1 MTPDRLDVALF
12 RGEPAA
18 ELIPIG
24 MIEPWPDQP
33 RRSIDDA
40 QLLELA
46 ESIGKV
52 GVLQPILVRPIRDGA
67 VFGIVSGE
75 RRFRAARRAGLTHI
89 PAVVRTLTDAEALDV
104 ALTENLQRVDVPPL
118 DEAEGYER
126 LHQVHQYTI
135 DEIADKVGKSRTY
148 VYARLKLT
156 SLCDDA
162 RAYLRDGRLTPTVAL
177 LVARI
182 PTPSQQ
188 VEAAKYCAADNRGQA
203 LNATAAADYIRS
215 TYMLRLV
222 AAEFDPAD
230 ATLVRA
236 AGPCT
241 ACPKRTG
248 AHPELFGDVPDA
260 DTCTDGGCYEGKTAA
275 HHERHASTLEMAGAR
290 VIRGAKAKALLAN
303 GGFGLTADA
312 QDTYVLLTDRCQLDH
327 GRRAWREVL
336 FGGVEIERVPPS
348 RLVLIERPRGGW
360 LHATVRA
367 VAMEML
373 RELGIGEA
381 PAEPTPTGATEPAA
395 AAPTPATKPAWPFPT
410 TGDDVVVSTL
420 QKQAATPAPDHI
432 VDVDKM
438 VDAPGGLPPVSTLID
453 PLDPGDRSARS
464 RRAYMAALARAVHD
478 IDGDGGREWYE
489 YVDTTTL
496 RGLCWSLCDL
506 IDMTPVLEILDP
518 DGTLTQPGA
527 SDRDIRDVL
536 LAHWEGRDDL
546 HRLLWTLLLGM
557 VAGDGWAASRPQSA
571 GILEHMARHAGH
583 DPAGIL
589 GDLLATPTQEREIE
603 KPETPAAAAPAKRKR
618 APRKVKSESAAAP
631 AADMDESAGG
641 ATEAAHA

>member
-12 RGEPAA
+12 RGESAA
-18 ELIPIG
+18 ELVPIS

-67 VFGIVSGE
+67 MFGIVSGE

-89 PAVVRTLTDAEALDV
+89 PAVVRTLTDAEALDL

-126 LHQVHQYTI
+126 LHQVHGYSI

-188 VEAAKYCAADNRGQA
+188 VEAAMYCAADRMHGQP
-203 LNATAAADYIRS
+203 LSATAAADYIRRK
-215 TYMLRLV
+215 YMLRL
-222 AAEFDPAD
+222 AQAEFDPAD
-230 ATLVRA
+230 ATLVAA
-236 AGPCT
+236 AGACT
-241 ACPKRTG
+241 TCPKRTG
-248 AHPELFGDVPDA
+248 NHPELFGDVTDA
-260 DTCTDGGCYEGKTAA
+260 DTCTDGGCFDGKETA
-275 HHERHASTLEMAGAR
+275 HHERYARTMEMAGAT
-290 VIRGAKAKALLAN
+290 VIRGEAAKSLVTF
-303 GGFGLTADA
+303 GGH
-312 QDTYVLLTDRCQLDH
+312 LLTGAHGYYIALHDVCPHDN
-327 GRRAWREVL
+327 GRRTWREVL
-336 FGGVEIERVPPS
+336 FGGPEPELILAS
-348 RLVLIERPRGGW
+348 RLVLVEKPLGGW
-360 LHATVRA
+360 LHAAIKA

-373 RELGIGEA
+373 ADLGMVERDSA
-381 PAEPTPTGATEPAA
+381 P
-395 AAPTPATKPAWPFPT
+395 AAPTPAAKPTWPFPT

-527 SDRDIRDVL
+527 SDSDIRDVL
-536 LAHWEGRDDL
+536 LAHWQSRDDL

-557 VAGDGWAASRPQSA
+557 VAGDGWAYSRPQSA
-571 GILEHMARHAGH
+571 GILEHMARQAGL

-589 GDLLATPTQEREIE
+589 GLVLAQQQKEREIE
-603 KPETPAAAAPAKRKR
+603 EQLPEVAAPAKKAR
-618 APRKVKSESAAAP
+618 APRKSKSKSESAAAG
-631 AADMDESAGG
+631 AADMDE
-641 ATEAAHA
+641 TPAAPAPVEEPAP

>member
-18 ELIPIG
+18 ELVPVS

-40 QLLELA
+40 QLIELA

-52 GVLQPILVRPIRDGA
+52 GVLQPILVRPIRAGA
-67 VFGIVSGE
+67 MFGIVSGE

-89 PAVVRTLTDAEALDV
+89 PAVVRTLTDAEALDL

-126 LHQVHQYTI
+126 LHQVHGYSI

-290 VIRGAKAKALLAN
+290 VIRGAEAKALLVN
-303 GGFGLTADA
+303 GGPALTANA
-312 QDTYVLLTDRCQLDH
+312 QVDFVLLGDRCQLDH
-327 GRRAWREVL
+327 GRRTWLDLL
-336 FGGVEIERVPPS
+336 FPDGPSMLPS

-360 LHATVRA
+360 LHAARREVA
-367 VAMEML
+367 VEML
-373 RELGIGEA
+373 RERGIGEA
-381 PAEPTPTGATEPAA
+381 PAEPMQAPSDAPAADAPADEPTAPPATER
-395 AAPTPATKPAWPFPT
+395 KGEWPFPV
-410 TGDDVVVSTL
+410 GAEASGSDHIAEASNMVRADDVL
-420 QKQAATPAPDHI
+420 GD
-432 VDVDKM
+432 
-438 VDAPGGLPPVSTLID
+438 LPLPSRLIEHLERRD
-453 PLDPGDRSARS
+453 EHPHG
-464 RRAYMAALARAVHD
+464 RRAYMIALARRVHD
-478 IDGDGGREWYE
+478 IDGAGGTEWFS
-489 YVDTTTL
+489 YVDTATI

-506 IDMTPVLEILDP
+506 IDMAPVEQIL
-518 DGTLTQPGA
+518 GVEGARSLGA
-527 SDRDIRDVL
+527 SDRDIRDAL
-536 LAHWEGRDDL
+536 LAHCQTRADL
-546 HRLLWTLLLGM
+546 HRLLWALLLGM
-557 VAGDGWAASRPQSA
+557 LAGDGWAHSRPQSA
-571 GILEHMARHAGH
+571 GILEHIARRDGL
-583 DPAGIL
+583 DPAGVVAE
-589 GDLLATPTQEREIE
+589 LLATPTQEREIE
-603 KPETPAAAAPAKRKR
+603 KPEAPAATPAKKAR
-618 APRKVKSESAAAP
+618 APRKSKSKNESAAAG
-631 AADMDESAGG
+631 AADMDD
-641 ATEAAHA
+641 TPAAPVTVEEPAP

>member
-12 RGEPAA
+12 RGESAA
-18 ELIPIG
+18 ELVPIS

-33 RRSIDDA
+33 RRPIDDA

-67 VFGIVSGE
+67 MFGVVSGE

-89 PAVVRTLTDAEALDV
+89 PAVVRTLTDAEALDL

-126 LHQVHQYTI
+126 LHQVHGYSI

-188 VEAAKYCAADNRGQA
+188 VEAAKYCAADHRGQA
-203 LNATAAADYIRS
+203 LSATAAADYIRS
-215 TYMLRLV
+215 TYMLRLG

-275 HHERHASTLEMAGAR
+275 HHERYARTLEMAGAR
-290 VIRGAKAKALLAN
+290 VIRGAEAKALIAN
-303 GGFGLTADA
+303 GGAALTANA
-312 QDTYVLLTDRCQLDH
+312 QVDYVLLGDRCQLDH
-327 GRRAWREVL
+327 GRRTWLDLL
-336 FGGVEIERVPPS
+336 FPDAYSMMPS

-360 LHATVRA
+360 HHAAVREI
-367 VAMEML
+367 AMEML
-373 RELGIGEA
+373 RERGIVEP
-381 PAEPTPTGATEPAA
+381 PAEPMQATAPEPAA
-395 AAPTPATKPAWPFPT
+395 AAPTPATQPAWPFPT
-410 TGDDVVVSTL
+410 EGDDVVVATL
-420 QKQAATPAPDHI
+420 QEHADTGDDASSD
-432 VDVDKM
+432 VDVVELPPPCVSMTTVDDAHRYGHALAEAIASTECGPLFDLRAWSG
-438 VDAPGGLPPVSTLID
+438 VIASLLSTVWLPDVRGVLSVDGALADAPAGQSNIIDALLLHYASPHKLDRLFDLAVLAIVGDEASAQSVGTLEYI
-453 PLDPGDRSARS
+453 ARY
-464 RRAYMAALARAVHD
+464 A
-478 IDGDGGREWYE
+478 G
-489 YVDTTTL
+489 
-496 RGLCWSLCDL
+496 
-506 IDMTPVLEILDP
+506 LDP
-518 DGTLTQPGA
+518 DG
-527 SDRDIRDVL
+527 
-536 LAHWEGRDDL
+536 
-546 HRLLWTLLLGM
+546 
-557 VAGDGWAASRPQSA
+557 
-571 GILEHMARHAGH
+571 
-583 DPAGIL
+583 IL
-589 GDLLATPTQEREIE
+589 GDVRAQRQKEREIE
-603 KPETPAAAAPAKRKR
+603 AAKRAAAKPPKKARKS
-618 APRKVKSESAAAP
+618 KSKSESAAAS
-631 AADMDESAGG
+631 AADMDD
-641 ATEAAHA
+641 TPAAPVTVEEPAP

>member
-18 ELIPIG
+18 ELIPLT

-67 VFGIVSGE
+67 MFGIVSGE
-75 RRFRAARRAGLTHI
+75 RRWRAARRAGLTHI
-89 PAVVRTLTDAEALDV
+89 PAVVRTLTDAEALDL

-126 LHQVHQYTI
+126 LHQVHGYSI
-135 DEIADKVGKSRTY
+135 DEIAEKVGKSRTY

-188 VEAAKYCAADNRGQA
+188 VEAAKHCAADHRGQP

-275 HHERHASTLEMAGAR
+275 HHERHASTFEMAGAR
-290 VIRGAKAKALLAN
+290 VIRGAEAKALLVN
-303 GGFGLTADA
+303 GGPALTANA
-312 QDTYVLLTDRCQLDH
+312 QVDYVLLGDRCQLDH
-327 GRRAWREVL
+327 GRRTWLDLL
-336 FGGVEIERVPPS
+336 FPDGPSMLPS
-348 RLVLIERPRGGW
+348 RLVLIERARGGW
-360 LHATVRA
+360 HHAARREI
-367 VAMEML
+367 AMEML
-373 RELGIGEA
+373 RERGIVEA
-381 PAEPTPTGATEPAA
+381 PAAPMQATSDAPAADATDAEPTAPPETERLGR
-395 AAPTPATKPAWPFPT
+395 WPFPT
-410 TGDDVVVSTL
+410 PDEASG
-420 QKQAATPAPDHI
+420 ADHI
-432 VDVDKM
+432 ADASNM
-438 VDAPGGLPPVSTLID
+438 VEADAGVPPPVSTLIQ
-453 PLDPGDRSARS
+453 PLDHDDRSPHG
-464 RRAYMAALARAVHD
+464 RRAYMVALACQSLE
-478 IDGDGGREWYE
+478 IDDVGGSEWYSAI
-489 YVDTTTL
+489 DTATL
-496 RGLCWSLCDL
+496 RWLCWSLSDL
-506 IDMTPVLEILDP
+506 IDMSPVAQILDP
-518 DGTLTQPGA
+518 DDTLVQPDDN
-527 SDRDIRDVL
+527 DRGIRDTL
-536 LAHWEGRDDL
+536 LVHYQTRDDL
-546 HRLLWTLLLGM
+546 HRLLWALLLGM
-557 VAGDGWAASRPQSA
+557 LAGDGWLHSSPQSA
-571 GILEHMARHAGH
+571 GILEHIARSVGI
-583 DPAGIL
+583 DPAGVL

-603 KPETPAAAAPAKRKR
+603 KPETPTAAPAKRKR

-631 AADMDESAGG
+631 AADMDESAGDATGGG
-641 ATEAAHA
+641 A

>member
-12 RGEPAA
+12 RGESAA
-18 ELIPIG
+18 ELIPLT

-67 VFGIVSGE
+67 MFSIVSGE

-89 PAVVRTLTDAEALDV
+89 PAVVRTLTDAEALDL

-188 VEAAKYCAADNRGQA
+188 VEAARYCAADHRGQA
-203 LNATAAADYIRS
+203 LSATAAAEHIRS
-215 TYMLRLV
+215 TYMLRL
-222 AAEFDPAD
+222 AHAEFDPTD
-230 ATLVRA
+230 ARLAPA
-236 AGPCT
+236 AGACT
-241 ACPKRTG
+241 TCPKRTG

-275 HHERHASTLEMAGAR
+275 HHEWYAHKLEMAGAR
-290 VIRGAKAKALLAN
+290 VVRGAEAKALLVN
-303 GGFGLTADA
+303 GGPALTADA
-312 QDTYVLLTDRCQLDH
+312 QVDYVLLGDRCQLDY
-327 GRRAWREVL
+327 GRRTWRDLL
-336 FGGVEIERVPPS
+336 FPDGYSMLPS
-348 RLVLIERPRGGW
+348 RIVLIERTRGGW
-360 LHATVRA
+360 LHAAVRV

-373 RELGIGEA
+373 RERGIVEA
-381 PAEPTPTGATEPAA
+381 PAEPMQATSDAPAADAPAAEPTAPPATER
-395 AAPTPATKPAWPFPT
+395 KGEWPFPWP
-410 TGDDVVVSTL
+410 GD
-420 QKQAATPAPDHI
+420 APAPDHI
-432 VDVDKM
+432 VGVDKM
-438 VDAPGGLPPVSTLID
+438 VAADNGGRGLPPVSTLIE
-453 PLDPGDRSARS
+453 PLDRNDRSERG
-464 RRAYMAALARAVHD
+464 RRAYMIALACRVQD
-478 IDGDGGREWYE
+478 IDGAGGTEWFS
-489 YVDTTTL
+489 YVDTATI

-506 IDMTPVLEILDP
+506 IDMAPVEQIL
-518 DGTLTQPGA
+518 GVEGARSLGA
-527 SDRDIRDVL
+527 SDRDIRDEL
-536 LAHWEGRDDL
+536 LARCQTRDDL
-546 HRLLWTLLLGM
+546 HRLLWALLLGM
-557 VAGDGWAASRPQSA
+557 LAGDGWQHSRPQSA
-571 GILEHMARHAGH
+571 GILEHIARSVGI
-583 DPAGIL
+583 DPAGVL
-589 GDLLATPTQEREIE
+589 ADLLATPTQEREIE
-603 KPETPAAAAPAKRKR
+603 KPETPTAAPAKRKR

-631 AADMDESAGG
+631 AADMDEVAGEATGGG
-641 ATEAAHA
+641 A